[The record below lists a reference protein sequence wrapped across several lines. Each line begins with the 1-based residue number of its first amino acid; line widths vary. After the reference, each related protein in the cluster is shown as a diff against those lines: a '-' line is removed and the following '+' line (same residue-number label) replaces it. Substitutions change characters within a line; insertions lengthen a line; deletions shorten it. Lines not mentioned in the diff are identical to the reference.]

1 MKKEN
6 QDILNKDKKVIWKY
20 ITLADYD
27 WKDIFKQQTPILPEA
42 LFWENQ
48 TQPYATTDITIV
60 VERVRSMFGDLLVDR
75 RVVEHILSLVN
86 EWLGKQRGK
95 YFEKKHEIQDMQQY
109 IDRKREE
116 ITVLNERFQALN
128 EIYQVFR

>member
-1 MKKEN
+1 MEKEN

-86 EWLGKQRGK
+86 EWLGKQRDK